1 MKSELGVDDLFKV
14 KLEIIK
20 TWQHGSANHSHDN
33 TPSLFPSPLCIHRT
47 IASSAV
53 MAPPISSQLHF
64 VLIPL
69 MAQGHMIPMIDMARL
84 ISERGVTVSL
94 VTTPHNASRFEAIID
109 RARESGLP
117 IRLVQ
122 IRFPCEEVGLPI
134 GLENLDTLP
143 SRDLLKKFYVAVARL
158 QQPLELLL
166 EHAKPPPSCIIS
178 DKCLSWTSKTAQRF
192 NIPRIVFHGMC
203 CFSLLS
209 SHNIRLHKAHLSVT
223 SDSEPFVVPGMPQSF
238 EVTKAQLPGAFVS
251 LPDLDDVRNKM
262 QEAEST
268 AYGVVVN
275 SFDELEH
282 GCAEEYTKALKKKVW
297 CIGPVSLCNK
307 NNLDKFERG
316 NKASID
322 EKQCLEWLDSMKPGS
337 VIYACLG
344 SLCRLVPSQL
354 IELGLGLE
362 ASKQPFIWVV
372 KTGEKGSELEE
383 WFVKEK
389 FEERIKGRG
398 LLIKGWAPQVL
409 ILSHRAIGGFLTH
422 CGWNST
428 VEGICS
434 GVPMI
439 TWPQF
444 SEQFLNEK
452 LIVEILRIG
461 VRVGVEVPVRWGDEE
476 KVGVLVK
483 KDEVKKAVITLM
495 DAGGEESTKRRKRAI
510 ELGKSANQAME
521 LGGSSNLNLS
531 FLMQDITKQQTQN
544 KG

>member
-1 MKSELGVDDLFKV
+1 
-14 KLEIIK
+14 
-20 TWQHGSANHSHDN
+20 
-33 TPSLFPSPLCIHRT
+33 
-47 IASSAV
+47 
-53 MAPPISSQLHF
+53 MAPPMSSQLHF

-69 MAQGHMIPMIDMARL
+69 MAQGHTIPMIDMARL

-94 VTTPHNASRFEAIID
+94 VTTPHNASRFASIIE
-109 RARESGLP
+109 RARESSLP
-117 IRLVQ
+117 VRLVQ
-122 IRFPCEEVGLPI
+122 IPFPCEEVGLPI
-134 GLENLDTLP
+134 GYENLDTLP
-143 SRDLLKKFYVAVARL
+143 SRDLLKKFYIAVARL
-158 QQPLELLL
+158 QQPLERIL
-166 EHAKPPPSCIIS
+166 EHAKPRPSCIIS
-178 DKCLSWTSKTAQRF
+178 DKCLSWTAKTAQRF

-209 SHNIRLHKAHLSVT
+209 SNNIRLHKAHLTVS
-223 SDSEPFVVPGMPQSF
+223 SDSEPFVVPGMPKSF
-238 EVTKAQLPGAFVS
+238 EITKTQLPGAFVS

-282 GCAEEYTKALKKKVW
+282 GCAQEYGKALKKKVW
-297 CIGPVSLCNK
+297 CIGPVSLINK
-307 NNLDKFERG
+307 QNLDMFERG
-316 NKASID
+316 NKASIG
-322 EKQCLEWLDSMKPGS
+322 KTQCLEWLDSMEPGS

-362 ASKQPFIWVV
+362 ASNKPFIWVV
-372 KTGEKGSELEE
+372 KTGERGSELEE
-383 WFVKEK
+383 WFVKER

-409 ILSHRAIGGFLTH
+409 ILSHRSVGGFLTH

-439 TWPQF
+439 SWPQF
-444 SEQFLNEK
+444 SEQFFNEK

-461 VRVGVEVPVRWGDEE
+461 VRIGVEVPVRWGEEE

-483 KDEVKKAVITLM
+483 KDEVRKAVITLM
-495 DAGGEESTKRRKRAI
+495 DAGGEEGKNRRKRAI
-510 ELGKSANQAME
+510 ELGKTARKAME

-531 FLMQDITKQQTQN
+531 FLIQDIMNLQISKQ
-544 KG
+544 G